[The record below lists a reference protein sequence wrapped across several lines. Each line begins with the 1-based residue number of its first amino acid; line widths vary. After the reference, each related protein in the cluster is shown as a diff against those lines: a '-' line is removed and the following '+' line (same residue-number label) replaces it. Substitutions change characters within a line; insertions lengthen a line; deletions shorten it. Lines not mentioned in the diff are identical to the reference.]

1 MQTLEHARKGTT
13 DKSKCTLQKGFGG
26 HTWLDTTL
34 HMSSSH
40 AFAYYCMWS
49 SARPRSSWGM
59 KEQMLLLCRL
69 HCDTRQ
75 LKRERLFWEEIYF
88 FFFLQ
93 QVTLRTCFFLRC
105 FFKNKN
111 SSLFVEGR
119 DYEQARVQTMKTIG
133 QNPLLDLCET
143 KECQNLLFFTYRICF
158 LVTEKKILLS
168 IHRK

>member
-1 MQTLEHARKGTT
+1 MH
-13 DKSKCTLQKGFGG
+13 
-26 HTWLDTTL
+26 
-34 HMSSSH
+34 
-40 AFAYYCMWS
+40 FAERVW
-49 SARPRSSWGM
+49 RPYLTRHYTPH
-59 KEQMLLLCRL
+59 EQQPCFCLLLYVEQCPPQK
-69 HCDTRQ
+69 Q
-75 LKRERLFWEEIYF
+75 LRNERTNATAMQIALRYKAVEERETFLRGDLF

-111 SSLFVEGR
+111 SSLFVKGR